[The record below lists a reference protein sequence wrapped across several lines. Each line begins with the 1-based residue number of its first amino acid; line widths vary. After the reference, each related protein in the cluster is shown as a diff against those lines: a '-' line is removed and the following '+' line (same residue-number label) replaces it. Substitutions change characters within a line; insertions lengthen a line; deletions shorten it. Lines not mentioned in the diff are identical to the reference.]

1 MNQISVTKEKTWVS
15 DGEGL
20 SRKDRKSCRYEIF
33 IPDHLTNRDFY
44 FSAAVTADISEAEQ
58 AITKFNAEATS
69 LVSTEALARL
79 LLRAECVASSKIEGL
94 AVHPKRLLK
103 AEAGLDVIK
112 GRADDSAREILANIR
127 VAEMAINK
135 ITSGDEI
142 TLDLILEVNKLL
154 ITDPRLANKA
164 GKLRQEQNWVGGSSY
179 NPCSA
184 DFVPPNDE
192 LVPDLMADLIEF
204 CNQDDISPIAQA
216 AIAHAQFETIHPFI
230 DGNGRTGRVLIQM
243 ILRKRN
249 LSPRVLPPVSLV
261 LATQVDSYIGGLEA
275 TRLVGDPDS
284 SEIRDGIN
292 LWVGRFAAAC
302 KRAVENSLA
311 FEGLAQEIED
321 SWRKKI
327 GKIRKNSSSDLLLGG
342 LIGMPIVTVETAK
355 SITTAGYKATNEAIE
370 NLVNH
375 GILEPLSSDKRNR
388 AFEAREMI
396 QAFADLEERLTS

>member
-1 MNQISVTKEKTWVS
+1 M
-15 DGEGL
+15 
-20 SRKDRKSCRYEIF
+20 
-33 IPDHLTNRDFY
+33 
-44 FSAAVTADISEAEQ
+44 
-58 AITKFNAEATS
+58 
-69 LVSTEALARL
+69 
-79 LLRAECVASSKIEGL
+79 ASSKIEGL

-135 ITSGDEI
+135 ISSGDEI

-284 SEIRDGIN
+284 SEIREGIN

-302 KRAVENSLA
+302 KRAVENSLT
-311 FEGLAQEIED
+311 FEDLAQEIEN

-327 GKIRKNSSSDLLLGG
+327 GKIRKNSSSDLLLRG